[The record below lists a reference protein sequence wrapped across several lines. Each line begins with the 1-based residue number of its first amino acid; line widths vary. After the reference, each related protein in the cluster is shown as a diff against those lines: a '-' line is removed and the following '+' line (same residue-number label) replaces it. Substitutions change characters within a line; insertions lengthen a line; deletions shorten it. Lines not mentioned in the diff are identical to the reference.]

1 MLRLVWTSIGFC
13 LGAGGMWFYFLQQG
27 VVPLPFQTM
36 PVSTPD
42 CRSSI
47 RFAPH
52 YYDRLTLFQQTARS
66 YPVVMVGDSRIEYA
80 NWNELLEPTVVANR
94 GIAGDTTAGVLSR
107 LDPVLA
113 LSPERVFVQ
122 VGVNDLIK
130 GCPPEDL
137 VENYRQILLRFQ
149 SHNVELIVMSII
161 LTSDIKLNEQIR
173 KVNRELK
180 ALCAQFDVRWFDV
193 NQVLGG
199 GDCLAPEYTSDGV
212 HLNGAGYS
220 QLKKLLEQV
229 ESGRT
234 K

>member
-1 MLRLVWTSIGFC
+1 
-13 LGAGGMWFYFLQQG
+13 MWFYFFHQG
-27 VVPLPFQTM
+27 VVPLPFQIVT
-36 PVSTPD
+36 VSTPD

-52 YYDRLTLFQQTARS
+52 YYDRLTLFQQITRP

-94 GIAGDTTAGVLSR
+94 GIAGDTTVGVLSR
-107 LDPVLA
+107 LDNVLA

-137 VENYRQILLRFQ
+137 VENYRHILLRFQ

-161 LTSDIKLNEQIR
+161 LTSDIKLNEQIH

-180 ALCAQFDVRWFDV
+180 ALCAQVGVQWLDV

-199 GDCLAPEYTSDGV
+199 SICLPPEYTSDGV

-220 QLKKLLEQV
+220 QWKKLLEQV
-229 ESGRT
+229 ESDRP
-234 K
+234 KRFLKQSPAPS